1 MDFRDLQR
9 MCDLTGADPFYI
21 DANLESSIPG
31 GPIGGQTTVKLRDEH
46 MTYVVTWLM
55 LSGLTSL
62 FWYKLVYLVK

>member
-1 MDFRDLQR
+1 MNFRDMHR

-21 DANLESSIPG
+21 DANLQSSFSE
-31 GPIGGQTTVKLRDEH
+31 GPIGGQTIVTLRDEH
-46 MTYVVTWLM
+46 STYVVTWLL